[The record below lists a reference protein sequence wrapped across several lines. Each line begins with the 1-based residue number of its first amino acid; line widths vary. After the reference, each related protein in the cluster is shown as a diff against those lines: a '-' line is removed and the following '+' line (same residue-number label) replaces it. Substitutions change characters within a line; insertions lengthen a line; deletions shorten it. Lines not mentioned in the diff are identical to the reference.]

1 MKVALVVVV
10 LLALLGPSHASNATF
25 FITAP
30 STIRPGQGLAL
41 SISLLNGGGGKGD
54 VTVVANVTADG
65 KEVLRKQAVL
75 PRGTTTALVLPA
87 LPLTASP
94 GSYELQ
100 VHGVDS
106 SGLLFVNSS
115 TLIFDSRALL
125 LFVQTD
131 KAVYK
136 PGQTV
141 HFRAFSVDSSL
152 RPHLGGAYDIEIQDP
167 VGNRVQQW
175 RGLTSASGV
184 VSADFPVS
192 DQPLLGQWQIIVHG
206 EGVDKQQPFTVAEY
220 VLPKFEVL
228 LKLPSFV
235 AREDG
240 QGVSGTVEAKYT
252 YGKMVRGNATVTL
265 IVGNSSPWGWQ
276 PSLNL
281 TIRNLKLDGNTSFAF
296 SSDEVKALIAESFVP
311 DTYTIEAHVTELL
324 TGITQSGGGTVKAP
338 EFRVDVKFVN
348 SPVSFK
354 AGLNYTAYV
363 HLSLPDDSPLLPR
376 DLESPLLVQV
386 SQTNQS
392 SALLSSWKQ
401 NYNVTASGVVA
412 VHFSVLPDA
421 GSVHVNVVYK
431 QQGND
436 LYLTKESS
444 TRSGESI
451 QLSSANSKAQ
461 AGEPLQFS
469 VTSTE
474 HVEEFFYQVVSR
486 GNVVATGK
494 VNSNTFQLV
503 PTSAWAPSAHVVVH
517 YVRDDGEVVPASVT
531 FNVAGIFEN
540 KVVLNWTAE
549 TSTPASSVSLK
560 VSTSDAQAFVGV
572 LVVDKSVLL
581 LKTGNDITAD
591 SVTSAV
597 SAMASS
603 SRGGPL
609 DAAPWGRFMPLFWL
623 PNPSDSL
630 STFTEAGLVVLT
642 DAYVHHPEFFYYYKE
657 EFHPLGG
664 DIMNMVPVAAPA
676 GAAAGAGAAAAER
689 VRTLFP
695 ETWIWADGETGNNRS
710 KTFTATVPDSIT
722 SWVASAF
729 SVSSSLGL
737 GVADTAQL
745 RAFQPFFV
753 SLNLPYSVVRG
764 EQFVVQALVFNY
776 LDTDLQVRVTLDPS
790 DAYVVLVDT
799 NEVGAIPNEQLVTVR
814 SQDAATV
821 SFPVSPA
828 LLGLVPI
835 TVRARAATA
844 ADAVTQQLLVKA
856 EGVERSFSKT
866 LLLQR
871 SGGDAVT
878 QGSLAFTFP
887 NGVVEGSQR
896 ATLTV
901 IGDIMGPSI
910 SGLERLVQMPYGCGE
925 QNMINFAPNIY
936 VIKYLTATGQG
947 GGEIKQRAL
956 SFMNTGYQREL
967 TYQRSDGSFSAFGN
981 EDASGSTWLSA
992 FVLRCF
998 LQALPHVFIDP
1009 GVVAHTHAWLMSQLD
1024 GSTGV
1029 FAEPGRVI
1037 HVDMQGGSSGPLSLT
1052 AYALVALLEQPSH
1065 MASQPQSDVSA
1076 SVRFLETSLR
1086 AGIAANHTLALTAY
1100 ALSLA
1105 NSTAAPAALQALNSR
1120 AATTGEVKFWTAPV
1134 SSEFEE
1140 MWQPR
1145 SADIEMTSYALLAYL
1160 HQGNVTEGIPI
1171 MKWLSQQRNHLGGYS
1186 STQDTVVGLQ
1196 ALSEF
1201 AARTTG
1207 SRSDLQ
1213 VRATSKLLTGPL
1225 SFTVNSANA
1234 LVLQRAEIPVSP
1246 EINVAL
1252 SATGAGFAVAQLN
1265 VFYNLKMSGG
1275 RAKRSVDQ
1283 TDAFELTID
1292 PHILDLNNVD
1302 VTVCVRW
1309 TGAGSSGMALLQ
1321 VNMLS
1326 GFVADSDFPKPQAVK
1341 RVEVDG
1347 GKVTL
1352 YLDSLNGT
1360 SVCVTIRSTRVQT
1373 VGSTQEAQ
1381 VSITDYY
1388 EPRRRTERSYSSGYL
1403 ASVSVCE
1410 LCGANCKRCNEK
1422 LAGGGGARTATLSA
1436 ASLLAVLFSVFLL
1449 D

>member
-1 MKVALVVVV
+1 MKAAVTLLVF

-65 KEVLRKQAVL
+65 QEVLRKQAVL
-75 PRGTTTALVLPA
+75 SRGTTTALVLPA

-94 GSYELQ
+94 GLYELW

-115 TLIFDSRALL
+115 TLIFDSQALL

-206 EGVDKQQPFTVAEY
+206 EGVDKEQPFTVAEY

-240 QGVSGTVEAKYT
+240 QGVSGTIEAKYT
-252 YGKMVRGNATVTL
+252 YGKLVRGNATVTL
-265 IVGNSSPWGWQ
+265 IIGNPRPWEWQ

-281 TIRNLKLDGNTSFAF
+281 TIRNLKLDGNAGFAF
-296 SSDEVKALIAESFVP
+296 SSDEVKALVADSFVP

-324 TGITQSGGGTVKAP
+324 TGITQSGGGSVKTP
-338 EFRVDVKFVN
+338 EYRVDVQFVN
-348 SPVSFK
+348 SPLSFK

-386 SQTNQS
+386 SQSNLS
-392 SALLSSWKQ
+392 SALLSSWEQ
-401 NYNVTASGVVA
+401 NYTVPASGVVA

-421 GSVHVNVVYK
+421 DSVYVNVVYK
-431 QQGND
+431 QQKNN
-436 LYLTKESS
+436 LQLNKESS

-486 GNVVATGK
+486 GNIVATG
-494 VNSNTFQLV
+494 
-503 PTSAWAPSAHVVVH
+503 
-517 YVRDDGEVVPASVT
+517 
-531 FNVAGIFEN
+531 

-549 TSTPASSVSLK
+549 MATPASSVSLK
-560 VSTSDAQAFVGV
+560 VSASDAEAFVGV

-597 SAMASS
+597 SAMAST
-603 SRGGPL
+603 SRGGPF
-609 DAAPWGRFMPLFWL
+609 DAVPWGRFMPLFWL

-630 STFTEAGLVVLT
+630 STFTEAGLVLLT
-642 DAYVHHPEFFYYYKE
+642 DAYVHHPEFFLVYKE
-657 EFHPLGG
+657 DFRPLGG
-664 DIMNMVPVAAPA
+664 AMNMMPVAT
-676 GAAAGAGAAAAER
+676 GAGAAPAER

-695 ETWIWADGETGNNRS
+695 ETWIWADGETGKNRS

-745 RAFQPFFV
+745 LAFQPFFV

-844 ADAVTQQLLVKA
+844 ADAMTQQLLVKA

-878 QGSLAFTFP
+878 QGSLVFP
-887 NGVVEGSQR
+887 FPSGVVEGSQR
-896 ATLTV
+896 ATLTI

-947 GGEIKQRAL
+947 GGEIRQRAL

-967 TYQRSDGSFSAFGN
+967 TYQRQDGSFSAFGN

-998 LQALPHVFIDP
+998 LQALPYVFIDP
-1009 GVVAHTHAWLMSQLD
+1009 VVVAETHVWLMSQLN

-1037 HVDMQGGSSGPLSLT
+1037 HADMQGGSSGPLSLT

-1065 MASQPQSDVSA
+1065 MASQLQSDVSA

-1120 AATTGEVKFWTAPV
+1120 AATAGEVKFWTAPV

-1145 SADIEMTSYALLAYL
+1145 SADIEMTSYALLAHL

-1207 SRSDLQ
+1207 SRSNLQ

-1275 RAKRSVDQ
+1275 RAKRSADQ

-1302 VTVCVRW
+1302 VNVCVRW
-1309 TGAGSSGMALLQ
+1309 AGTGSSGMALLQ

-1326 GFVADSDFPKPQAVK
+1326 GFVADSDFPKPQVVK

-1347 GKVTL
+1347 GKVNL

-1360 SVCVTIRSTRVQT
+1360 LVCVTIRSTRVQT
-1373 VGSTQEAQ
+1373 VGSAQEAQ

-1410 LCGANCKRCNEK
+1410 LCGANCKDCNEK
-1422 LAGGGGARTATLSA
+1422 LAGGGGARTAALSA
-1436 ASLLAVLFSVFLL
+1436 ASLLAVLLSIFLL

>member
-10 LLALLGPSHASNATF
+10 LLALLEPSHASNATF

-167 VGNRVQQW
+167 VSNRVQQW

-192 DQPLLGQWQIIVHG
+192 DQPLLGQWKIIVHG
-206 EGVDKQQPFTVAEY
+206 EGVDKEQPFTVAEY

-228 LKLPSFV
+228 LELPSFV

-240 QGVSGTVEAKYT
+240 QGVSGTVVAKYT

-281 TIRNLKLDGNTSFAF
+281 TIRNLKVTKHELWCGCGRVMCARGMHLPVNSPSQPLTLGCV
-296 SSDEVKALIAESFVP
+296 SSSPAS
-311 DTYTIEAHVTELL
+311 
-324 TGITQSGGGTVKAP
+324 ITQSGGGTVKTP

-363 HLSLPDDSPLLPR
+363 HLSLPDDSPLLPK

-436 LYLTKESS
+436 LYLNKESS

-531 FNVAGIFEN
+531 FNVDGIFEN

-591 SVTSAV
+591 SVSCCTLCRWLCRWLCLCAV
-597 SAMASS
+597 TV
-603 SRGGPL
+603 GPYSPRL
-609 DAAPWGRFMPLFWL
+609 CLLPLL
-623 PNPSDSL
+623 SL
-630 STFTEAGLVVLT
+630 LA
-642 DAYVHHPEFFYYYKE
+642 
-657 EFHPLGG
+657 EFHPLGDG
-664 DIMNMVPVAAPA
+664 VMNMVPVAAPA

-887 NGVVEGSQR
+887 SGVVEGSQR

-1009 GVVAHTHAWLMSQLD
+1009 VVVAQTHVWLMSQLD
-1024 GSTGV
+1024 SSTGV

-1065 MASQPQSDVSA
+1065 MPQSDVSA

-1105 NSTAAPAALQALNSR
+1105 NSMAAPAALQALNSR
-1120 AATTGEVKFWTAPV
+1120 AATTGEVKFWTAPM

-1373 VGSTQEAQ
+1373 VGSAQEAQ

-1422 LAGGGGARTATLSA
+1422 LAGGGGARTAALSA

>member
-1 MKVALVVVV
+1 M
-10 LLALLGPSHASNATF
+10 
-25 FITAP
+25 
-30 STIRPGQGLAL
+30 
-41 SISLLNGGGGKGD
+41 
-54 VTVVANVTADG
+54 
-65 KEVLRKQAVL
+65 
-75 PRGTTTALVLPA
+75 
-87 LPLTASP
+87 PLTASP
-94 GSYELQ
+94 GLYELW

-115 TLIFDSRALL
+115 TLIFDSQALL

-206 EGVDKQQPFTVAEY
+206 EQGVDKEQPFTVAEY

-240 QGVSGTVEAKYT
+240 QGVSGTIEAKYT
-252 YGKMVRGNATVTL
+252 YGKLVRGNATVTL
-265 IVGNSSPWGWQ
+265 IIGNPRPWEWQ

-281 TIRNLKLDGNTSFAF
+281 TIRNLKLDGNAGFAF
-296 SSDEVKALIAESFVP
+296 SSDEVKALVADSFVP

-324 TGITQSGGGTVKAP
+324 TGITQSGGGSVKTP
-338 EFRVDVKFVN
+338 EYRVDVQFVN
-348 SPVSFK
+348 SPLSFK

-386 SQTNQS
+386 SQSNLS
-392 SALLSSWKQ
+392 SALLSSWEQ
-401 NYNVTASGVVA
+401 NYTVPASGVVA

-421 GSVHVNVVYK
+421 DSVYVNVVYK
-431 QQGND
+431 QQKNN
-436 LYLTKESS
+436 LQLNKESS

-486 GNVVATGK
+486 GNIVATGK
-494 VNSNTFQLV
+494 VNSNTFQLL

-531 FNVAGIFEN
+531 FDVAGIFEN

-549 TSTPASSVSLK
+549 MATPASSVSLK
-560 VSTSDAQAFVGV
+560 VSASDAEAFVGV

-597 SAMASS
+597 SAMAST
-603 SRGGPL
+603 SRGGPF
-609 DAAPWGRFMPLFWL
+609 DAVPWGRFMPLFWL

-630 STFTEAGLVVLT
+630 STFTEAGLVLLT
-642 DAYVHHPEFFYYYKE
+642 DAYVHHPEFFLVYKE
-657 EFHPLGG
+657 GESGAGASYFRPLGG
-664 DIMNMVPVAAPA
+664 AMNMMPVAT
-676 GAAAGAGAAAAER
+676 GAGAAPAER

-695 ETWIWADGETGNNRS
+695 ETWIWADGETGKNRS

-737 GVADTAQL
+737 GVADTAQQL
-745 RAFQPFFV
+745 LAFQPFFV

-844 ADAVTQQLLVKA
+844 ADAMTQQLLVKA

-878 QGSLAFTFP
+878 QGSLVFP
-887 NGVVEGSQR
+887 FPSGVVEGSQR
-896 ATLTV
+896 ATLTI

-947 GGEIKQRAL
+947 GGEIRQRAL

-967 TYQRSDGSFSAFGN
+967 TYQRQDGSFSAFGN

-998 LQALPHVFIDP
+998 LQALPYVFIDP
-1009 GVVAHTHAWLMSQLD
+1009 VVVAETHVWLMSQLN

-1037 HVDMQGGSSGPLSLT
+1037 HADMQGGSSGPLSLT

-1065 MASQPQSDVSA
+1065 MTAHKRVLTLTQSERDKRVIRSGN
-1076 SVRFLETSLR
+1076 LR
-1086 AGIAANHTLALTAY
+1086 ILSTVTY
-1100 ALSLA
+1100 ALSRKHSPTENERKTRLCIRSVKLDSLKYWPERG
-1105 NSTAAPAALQALNSR
+1105 NNESMLVQLRPHETRPPGKDVRKISRLLLLTSVHLNKKNNVQITKWNLQSR
-1120 AATTGEVKFWTAPV
+1120 TRLEGQ
-1134 SSEFEE
+1134 SS
-1140 MWQPR
+1140 
-1145 SADIEMTSYALLAYL
+1145 LL
-1160 HQGNVTEGIPI
+1160 
-1171 MKWLSQQRNHLGGYS
+1171 
-1186 STQDTVVGLQ
+1186 DTVVGLQ

-1207 SRSDLQ
+1207 SRSNLQ

-1234 LVLQRAEIPVSP
+1234 LVLQRAEVKAC

-1275 RAKRSVDQ
+1275 RAKRSADQ

-1302 VTVCVRW
+1302 VNVCVRW
-1309 TGAGSSGMALLQ
+1309 AGTGSSGMALLQ

-1326 GFVADSDFPKPQAVK
+1326 GFVADSDFPKPQVVK

-1347 GKVTL
+1347 GKVNL

-1360 SVCVTIRSTRVQT
+1360 LVCVTIRSTRVQT
-1373 VGSTQEAQ
+1373 VGSAQEAQ

-1410 LCGANCKRCNEK
+1410 LCGANCKDCNEK
-1422 LAGGGGARTATLSA
+1422 LAGVDGEVALS
-1436 ASLLAVLFSVFLL
+1436 
-1449 D
+1449 